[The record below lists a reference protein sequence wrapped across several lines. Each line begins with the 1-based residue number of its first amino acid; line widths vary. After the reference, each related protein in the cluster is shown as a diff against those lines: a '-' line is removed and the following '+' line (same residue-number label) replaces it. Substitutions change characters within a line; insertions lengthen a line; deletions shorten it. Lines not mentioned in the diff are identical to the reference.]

1 MHFLTDFKGELKME
15 FIFVETEEFR
25 EFKEDL
31 KLMIKMWKRNFW
43 AYLIGSVLFYICL
56 VMFIIIL

>member
-1 MHFLTDFKGELKME
+1 ME

>member
-1 MHFLTDFKGELKME
+1 ME

-25 EFKEDL
+25 EFKKDL

>member
-1 MHFLTDFKGELKME
+1 ME

-31 KLMIKMWKRNFW
+31 KLMIKMVKRNFW
-43 AYLIGSVLFYICL
+43 TYLIGGVLFYICL